1 MSIKKNDQ
9 VLCKAEVGDQATWN
23 TASCTAIAELTPADS
38 VRVTGDS
45 DYPVVIA
52 ADVSG
57 FAGHLIQEDDWTFER
72 HVKLSNKVK

>member
-1 MSIKKNDQ
+1 MNIKKNDQ

-23 TASCTAIAELTPADS
+23 TASCSAVTELTPGDS

-52 ADVSG
+52 ADSSG
-57 FAGHLIQEDDWTFER
+57 FAGHLIQEDD
-72 HVKLSNKVK
+72 